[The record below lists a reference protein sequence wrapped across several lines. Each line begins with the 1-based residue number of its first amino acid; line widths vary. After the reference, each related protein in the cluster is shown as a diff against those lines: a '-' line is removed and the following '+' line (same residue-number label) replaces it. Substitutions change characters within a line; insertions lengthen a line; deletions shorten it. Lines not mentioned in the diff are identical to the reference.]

1 MFFKN
6 SSLFQI
12 SILDLSLILFL
23 ITLVKILFF
32 FTGFI
37 LEDSFIVFRSAFHLA
52 DYGIFSYNLDEINS
66 GTTSKIFGLICA
78 FFRKI
83 FNDYAILSIIFFNS
97 IISFLSSLLILLS
110 LKNLFGTQIL
120 TTRENLYFLVI
131 FIFINPSISLI
142 GIVGLEFS
150 IMVFFISL
158 VLLGV
163 SKDYKFLLISSMFI
177 PFIRIEMIG
186 FILILSF
193 SYLYFL
199 NFKSSFIVLISGLLG
214 VFFNGYLNKQ
224 YDGTFFPGPAVS
236 KWNTLSNEGAF
247 TFERIINDINFWFFS
262 AERSFFLGVYSK
274 FIPKIVY
281 VSFAL
286 IILSIVFYHF
296 RFLLFN
302 KYKEIKKNNKIYL
315 LTISSSIILLPLSYV
330 VGGHVWEW
338 YLYPYS
344 FLSYVLLTIFLINLE
359 KINRYKIILMSIIAF
374 ITLFQFA
381 VLKNIGFQENSYRSV
396 VGKDIYSMS
405 EDKKNDTL
413 FLEPSGYIPYYAKIK
428 TYDTVGLSSP
438 EIHKYRKMYKNKR
451 WWLDFI
457 EDKKPT
463 FILDRSDIYGG
474 YSHDGE
480 YTLNAS
486 ELKWFKQNYIK
497 VKEYNYH
504 KYVEKY
510 SGSFEAFYKLGNHAP
525 YFLYKEIKK

>member
-1 MFFKN
+1 MRVKN
-6 SSLFQI
+6 LTSTDI
-12 SILDLSLILFL
+12 STLDFSVIILIICLIK
-23 ITLVKILFF
+23 VLFF

-52 DYGIFSYNLDEINS
+52 DYGVFSYNLDEINS
-66 GTTSKIFGLICA
+66 GTTSKIFGLTCA
-78 FFRKI
+78 FLRKV
-83 FNDYAILSIIFFNS
+83 FDDYAIISIIIFNS
-97 IISFLSSLLILLS
+97 FISFLSSLLIFIS
-110 LKNLFGTQIL
+110 IKNLFGNQIL
-120 TTRENLYFLVI
+120 ANRENFYFLIV
-131 FIFINPSISLI
+131 FIFLNPSISLI

-150 IMVFFISL
+150 LMVFFMSM

-163 SKDYKFLLISSMFI
+163 SKDYKLLLISSLFI

-199 NFKSSFIVLISGLLG
+199 NFKSSFIVFSSGILG
-214 VFFNGYLNKQ
+214 VFLNGLLNKK

-247 TFERIINDINFWFFS
+247 TFERVVNDVYFWFFS
-262 AERSFFLGVYSK
+262 AERSFFLGIYSK
-274 FIPKIVY
+274 FIPKIIYIV
-281 VSFAL
+281 FAL
-286 IILSIVFYHF
+286 IIIYLVAYNL

-302 KYKEIKKNNKIYL
+302 KFNEIKTNNKIYL
-315 LTISSSIILLPLSYV
+315 LTVATSIILLPLSYV

-344 FLSYVLLTIFLINLE
+344 FLSYVLLTIFLINL
-359 KINRYKIILMSIIAF
+359 KRINRYRKILMSVIIF
-374 ITLFQFA
+374 FTLFQFL

-405 EDKKNDTL
+405 EDKINDTL

-438 EIHKYRKMYKNKR
+438 EIHKYRKMYKNNR

-457 EDKKPT
+457 EKKKPT
-463 FILDRSDIYGG
+463 FILDRSEIYGG

-480 YTLNAS
+480 YNLTTS
-486 ELKWFKQNYIK
+486 EIKWFKKNYAK
-497 VKEYNYH
+497 VKEYKYH

-525 YFLYKEIKK
+525 YYLYKKK

>member
-1 MFFKN
+1 MLFKN
-6 SSLFQI
+6 SVSTNI
-12 SILDLSLILFL
+12 SVYDFFFILLIVG
-23 ITLVKILFF
+23 LVKTLFF

-52 DYGIFSYNLDEINS
+52 DYGIFSYNLDEVNS

-78 FFRKI
+78 FFRKF
-83 FNDYAILSIIFFNS
+83 FNDYAIISIVLFNS
-97 IISFLSSLLILLS
+97 LISFLSSLLIFIS
-110 LKNLFGTQIL
+110 IKNLFGIQIL
-120 TTRENLYFLVI
+120 AKRENLFFLIV
-131 FIFINPSISLI
+131 FIFLNPSISLI

-150 IMVFFISL
+150 ILVFFISL
-158 VLLGV
+158 VLLGI
-163 SKDYKFLLISSMFI
+163 SKDYKFLLISSIFI

-193 SYLYFL
+193 YYLYFF
-199 NFKSSFIVLISGLLG
+199 NFKSSFIILISGILGAFLNGLL
-214 VFFNGYLNKQ
+214 NNR

-247 TFERIINDINFWFFS
+247 TFERIINDIYFWFFS

-274 FIPKIVY
+274 FIPKIIY
-281 VSFAL
+281 VFFAF
-286 IILSIVFYHF
+286 IIISLVFYNL
-296 RFLLFN
+296 RFLLIKKFN
-302 KYKEIKKNNKIYL
+302 EIKTNNKIYL
-315 LTISSSIILLPLSYV
+315 LTIATSIILLPLAYV

-344 FLSYVLLTIFLINLE
+344 FLSYILLTIFLINS
-359 KINRYKIILMSIIAF
+359 KIIKQYRIILMSIIMF
-374 ITLFQFA
+374 FTLFQFV
-381 VLKNIGFQENSYRSV
+381 VLKNIGFQENAYRSV

-438 EIHKYRKMYKNKR
+438 EIEKYRKMYKNKR

-457 EDKKPT
+457 EEKKPT

-480 YTLNAS
+480 YTLTNS
-486 ELKWFKQNYIK
+486 ETNWFKENYIK
-497 VKEYNYH
+497 VKEYKYH
-504 KYVEKY
+504 QYVEKY
-510 SGSFEAFYKLGNHAP
+510 SGSLEAFYKLGNHAP
-525 YFLYKEIKK
+525 YFLYKQKK

>member
-1 MFFKN
+1 MLVKN
-6 SSLFQI
+6 LTSTHI
-12 SILDLSLILFL
+12 STLDFSLILFIICL
-23 ITLVKILFF
+23 IKVLFF

-52 DYGIFSYNLDEINS
+52 DYGVFSYNLDEVNS

-83 FNDYAILSIIFFNS
+83 FDDYAIVSIILFNS
-97 IISFLSSLLILLS
+97 FISFLSSLLIFIS
-110 LKNLFGTQIL
+110 IKNLFGTQIL
-120 TTRENLYFLVI
+120 AERENLFFLIV
-131 FIFINPSISLI
+131 FIFLNPSISLI

-150 IMVFFISL
+150 IMVFFMSM

-163 SKDYKFLLISSMFI
+163 SKDYKLLLISSLFI
-177 PFIRIEMIG
+177 PLIRIEMIG
-186 FILILSF
+186 FIFIFLF
-193 SYLYFL
+193 FYLYFL
-199 NFKSSFIVLISGLLG
+199 NFKNSFVVLISGFLG
-214 VFFNGYLNKQ
+214 VFLNGLLNKK

-247 TFERIINDINFWFFS
+247 TFDRIVNDIYFWFFS

-274 FIPKIVY
+274 FLPKVIYIV
-281 VSFAL
+281 FAL
-286 IILSIVFYHF
+286 SIIFLVFYNL
-296 RFLLFN
+296 RFLFFN
-302 KYKEIKKNNKIYL
+302 KFKEIKKNNKIYL
-315 LTISSSIILLPLSYV
+315 LTVATSVILLPLSYV

-344 FLSYVLLTIFLINLE
+344 FLSYVLLTIFLKNLK
-359 KINRYKIILMSIIAF
+359 KINRYRIALMSLVIF
-374 ITLFQFA
+374 FTLFQFA

-405 EDKKNDTL
+405 EDKSNDTL
-413 FLEPSGYIPYYAKIK
+413 FLEPSGYIPFYAKIK

-438 EIHKYRKMYKNKR
+438 EIHQYRKMYKNKR

-457 EDKKPT
+457 EEKKPT
-463 FILDRSDIYGG
+463 FILDRSEVYRG

-480 YTLNAS
+480 YSLTAQ
-486 ELKWFKQNYIK
+486 EIKWFKEHYDK
-497 VKEYNYH
+497 VKEYKYH
-504 KYVEKY
+504 EYVKKY

-525 YFLYKEIKK
+525 YFLYKLKK